1 MTKLLLYDD
10 ERARRFEPFSST
22 RPAGELRA
30 GVALIRERWERVA
43 GGAAAGF
50 ISAAHLAHF
59 EEEGAPAAWT
69 TEVPA
74 GALVVNTRCIPAI
87 GARFHPDHSAWH
99 CGGAMAAVRLGR
111 PLAADALQ
119 GGTTALEEFA
129 GQGNVAEIDGRWLD
143 DVWALI
149 TTLGAQLTE
158 DIEEFGPTLECT
170 PPAPA
175 IRIGDGSVFV
185 EQGARLEPMTVL
197 DSTAGPILVRKG
209 AEVRAFSRLVG
220 PCYVGAGATILG
232 DRVSGCSIG
241 DRALIRGEISD
252 SVVLGLSN
260 KAHDGFVG
268 HSYLGRWV
276 NLGAGTV
283 TSNLKN
289 TYGTVSL
296 WTPGGVR
303 DTGTMK
309 LGSFFGDHVKTGIG
323 LRLTTGSV
331 VGAGSNVYGS
341 AMPPKF
347 VPPFSW
353 GEGDQ
358 LSTYALEKFL
368 DTAERAMSRRQVA
381 LGSRARQQLAEAH
394 ARRGRSA

>member
-1 MTKLLLYDD
+1 MTTLLLYDD
-10 ERARRFEPFSST
+10 VRARQFEPFSST
-22 RPAGELRA
+22 RPVGELRA

-43 GGAAAGF
+43 GGIAAGF

-59 EEEGAPAAWT
+59 EEEGAPAGWT
-69 TEVPA
+69 SDIPA
-74 GALVVNTRCIPAI
+74 GAIVVNTRCVPAA
-87 GARFHPDHSAWH
+87 GARLDPDQSAWG
-99 CGGAMAAVRLGR
+99 CGGKLAAVRLVR
-111 PLAADALQ
+111 ALSLETLRE
-119 GGTTALEEFA
+119 GTTSLDELA
-129 GQGNVAEIDGRWLD
+129 GNADVTDIAGRWLE

-149 TTLGAQLTE
+149 TTLTAQLAE
-158 DIEEFGPTLECT
+158 DIKVLGPTLQCA
-170 PPAPA
+170 PPTSA
-175 IRIGDGSVFV
+175 ICLGDGSVFM

-197 DSTAGPILVRKG
+197 DATYGPILIRSG
-209 AEVRAFSRLVG
+209 AEIRAFSRIVG
-220 PCYVGAGATILG
+220 PCYVGAGSTILG
-232 DRVSGCSIG
+232 DRISGCSIG

-252 SVVLGLSN
+252 SIVLGLSN
-260 KAHDGFVG
+260 KSHDGFVG

-296 WTPGGVR
+296 WTPTGVR

-309 LGSFFGDHVKTGIG
+309 LGTFFGDHVKTGIG

-353 GEGDQ
+353 GEGDN
-358 LSTYALEKFL
+358 LSSYALEKFL
-368 DTAERAMSRRQVA
+368 ATASRAMSRRQVE
-381 LGSRARQQLAEAH
+381 LGSRARRQLAEAH
-394 ARRGRSA
+394 ARRWNP